1 MSWDIPIL
9 KQPLIDRK
17 SPLVHI
23 IPVED
28 SSGTKYLA
36 HPFDG
41 EYVNFAK
48 KDSRADEAMI
58 QVSIALEAFLV
69 IIPVITEDTML
80 KAKLQRSVLT
90 QRLKVNL

>member
-1 MSWDIPIL
+1 MENMSTL
-9 KQPLIDRK
+9 L
-17 SPLVHI
+17 
-23 IPVED
+23 
-28 SSGTKYLA
+28 
-36 HPFDG
+36 
-41 EYVNFAK
+41 K

-69 IIPVITEDTML
+69 ITPVITEDAML